1 MDFNRQNIFQATSA
15 KTAVWDAGLRA
26 YMLKVYNY
34 MATGVLL
41 TGIISLISFKMSVVT
56 DSAGTIASFTSF
68 GNAIF
73 FSGLKWVIMLAPLA
87 IVFYMSFGINKM
99 SAAKAQTVFW
109 IFASLMGL
117 SLSWILLV
125 YTGVS
130 VARVFFITSAT
141 FGAMSI
147 YGYTTKRD
155 LTKFGS
161 FLMMGLIGII
171 IASLVNIFMKSS
183 MMYFVIS
190 IIGVLV
196 FVGLTAYDT
205 QKIKNMY
212 LVSDSGELMGK
223 KATALIAAEAGGI
236 NGTLPFIVSAYT
248 GLPVIDADGMGRA
261 FPELQMCTFGVYGVN
276 CSPVIVRDEKDNEM
290 VVDAENNHA
299 SEMFARVICMQMGT
313 KSEIC
318 LVVDNDKKN

>member
-1 MDFNRQNIFQATSA
+1 MEFNKQNILNKVKAAQ
-15 KTAVWDAGLRA
+15 KTTVVMDEGLRA

-41 TGIISLISFKMSVVT
+41 TGIIALLSFKMSVVT
-56 DSAGTIASFTSF
+56 DSSGAISGFTSF
-68 GNAIF
+68 GNALF
-73 FSGLKWVIMLAPLA
+73 FSGLKWLVMLAPLC
-87 IVFYMSFGINKM
+87 IVFYMSFGIKNM
-99 SAAKAQTVFW
+99 SATKAQTVFW
-109 IFASLMGL
+109 IFAALMGL

-155 LTKFGS
+155 LTKLGS

-171 IASLVNIFMKSS
+171 IASIVNIFMKSS
-183 MMYFVIS
+183 MMYFIIS
-190 IIGVLV
+190 ILGVLI

-212 LVSDSGELMGK
+212 VSSDSGELIGK
-223 KATALIAAEAGGI
+223 KAVMGALTLYLDFI
-236 NGTLPFIVSAYT
+236 NLFIM
-248 GLPVIDADGMGRA
+248 LLR
-261 FPELQMCTFGVYGVN
+261 LFGQ
-276 CSPVIVRDEKDNEM
+276 R
-290 VVDAENNHA
+290 
-299 SEMFARVICMQMGT
+299 R
-313 KSEIC
+313 
-318 LVVDNDKKN
+318 